1 MKNLFKKLGQC
12 SKIKLFAFGVLAI
25 AFAACFFVDMGSGI
39 GMLAVAPIIT
49 LAKKD
54 SGMSAEEEEFLNKI
68 EGPLNEAF
76 DNFSKGFIT
85 EERLQGIIEKSMTDF
100 INKNKDKMPA
110 DDLKKS
116 LDDMQETVKT
126 VVKEIQ
132 KMKDGGITLG
142 NGSMIEKAIDEIIDN
157 PKMVDFINSK
167 SRTTG
172 KIPFNI
178 KGIVSLEN
186 NYEGNLLTTQQTGR
200 VIVDVNE
207 RRINV
212 RDLMTVDQGD
222 PEFTSIAYAKIVD
235 LDRNAVAVSENG
247 RLPES
252 AFKMKE
258 ETANIARIG
267 THVNISKRLLKSRPY
282 LRSFLI
288 NRLPKWVRMAEDF
301 QILFGDGTG
310 DNLLGIV
317 GQSNDISKWLTAV
330 VAKGEAGSVE
340 SVESYNKGEQTMITF
355 SKPFDKIE
363 EGMLI
368 KFTGAPEVTSGT
380 ASKLNSENMMHKHN
394 DRKIMIDVP
403 YADIVP
409 QSAGKLTTEQISALT
424 FEVKNNFFNTVE
436 DPNYGDAIN
445 AVIAVLTYGEF
456 TPNVVALN
464 PSDVFMIQTL
474 KDTSGRSLD
483 LITGMDGTKRISGRV
498 IVETTIVPPGYYFIG
513 DMANAAALV
522 DYTSLFIEF
531 AEDIESKLTN
541 QVTVIAQ
548 EEVLMPVYNPYA
560 FAYGKLDDVLA
571 AITKKK
577 N

>member
-1 MKNLFKKLGQC
+1 MKNLINKVRKC
-12 SKIKLFAFGVLAI
+12 SKVKMFAFVVLAMIGVACAFCDAGSTMAMMATAPFI
-25 AFAACFFVDMGSGI
+25 ALV
-39 GMLAVAPIIT
+39 
-49 LAKKD
+49 KKD
-54 SGMSAEEEEFLNKI
+54 AGLSEEEESFLKAV
-68 EGPLNEAF
+68 ESPLNEAF
-76 DNFSKGFIT
+76 DKFSKGFIT
-85 EERLQGIIEKSMTDF
+85 REELDEVVKKSLTEF
-100 INKNKDKMPA
+100 VEQNKDKMPS
-110 DDLKKS
+110 DGVKKS
-116 LDDMQETVKT
+116 LDSMQETIKSIVG
-126 VVKEIQ
+126 EIQ
-132 KMKDGGITLG
+132 KMKDSGITLG
-142 NGSMIEKAIDEIIDN
+142 RGSMIEKAIDEIIDN

-258 ETANIARIG
+258 ETANISRIG

-282 LRSFLI
+282 LRSFLM

-317 GQSNDISKWLTAV
+317 RQSNDILKWLTAI
-330 VAKGEAGSVE
+330 VAKGETGSVE
-340 SVESYNKGEQTMITF
+340 SVESYDKGEKTMITF

-368 KFTGAPEVTSGT
+368 KFTGAPEVTGGT

-409 QSAGKLTTEQISALT
+409 QSAGKLSTEQINALT

-456 TPNVVALN
+456 TPNMIALN

>member
-1 MKNLFKKLGQC
+1 MKNFIDKVRKC
-12 SKIKLFAFGVLAI
+12 SKVKMFAFAVLAI
-25 AFAACFFVDMGSGI
+25 VGVACVSCNTESTIAFM
-39 GMLAVAPIIT
+39 AVAPLVT
-49 LAKKD
+49 LVKKN
-54 SGMSAEEEEFLNKI
+54 SGLSEEEETFLKSI
-68 EGPLNEAF
+68 ENPLNEAF
-76 DNFSKGFIT
+76 EKFSEGFIT
-85 EERLQGIIEKSMTDF
+85 REALNKVVEKSLSDF
-100 INKNKDKMPA
+100 IEQNKDKIPS
-110 DDLKKS
+110 DGLKKT
-116 LDDMQETVKT
+116 LDEIQETIKS
-126 VVKEIQ
+126 VVGEIQ
-132 KMKDGGITLG
+132 KMKDSGVTLG
-142 NGSMIEKAIDEIIDN
+142 KGSMIEKAIDEIIDN

-178 KGIVSLEN
+178 KGIVSMEN
-186 NYEGNLLTTQQTGR
+186 NYDGNLLTTQQTGR
-200 VIVDVNE
+200 VVVDVNE

-222 PEFTSIAYAKIVD
+222 PEFTSIAYAKIID

-394 DRKIMIDVP
+394 DRKIMINVP

-409 QSAGKLTTEQISALT
+409 QSAGKLSESEIAALK

-483 LITGMDGTKRISGRV
+483 LITGIDGTKRISGRV

-548 EEVLMPVYNPYA
+548 EEVLMPVYNPFA

-577 N
+577 D

>member
-1 MKNLFKKLGQC
+1 MKNLINKVRKC
-12 SKIKLFAFGVLAI
+12 SKVKMFAFVVLAMIGVACAFCDAGSTMAMMATAPFI
-25 AFAACFFVDMGSGI
+25 ALV
-39 GMLAVAPIIT
+39 
-49 LAKKD
+49 KKD
-54 SGMSAEEEEFLNKI
+54 AGLSEEEESFLKAV
-68 EGPLNEAF
+68 ESPLNEAF
-76 DNFSKGFIT
+76 DKFSKGFIT
-85 EERLQGIIEKSMTDF
+85 REELDEVVKKSLTEF
-100 INKNKDKMPA
+100 VEQNKDKMPS
-110 DDLKKS
+110 DGVKKS
-116 LDDMQETVKT
+116 LDSMQETIKSIVG
-126 VVKEIQ
+126 EIQ
-132 KMKDGGITLG
+132 KMKDSGITLG
-142 NGSMIEKAIDEIIDN
+142 RGSMIEKAIDEIIDN

-380 ASKLNSENMMHKHN
+380 ASKLNSENMMHKYN
-394 DRKIMIDVP
+394 DRKIMINVP

-409 QSAGKLTTEQISALT
+409 QSAGKLSESEIAALK

-483 LITGMDGTKRISGRV
+483 LITGIDGTKRISGRV

-548 EEVLMPVYNPYA
+548 EEVLMPVYNPFA

-571 AITKKK
+571 AITKK
-577 N
+577 

>member
-1 MKNLFKKLGQC
+1 MKNLINKVRKC
-12 SKIKLFAFGVLAI
+12 SKVTMFAFVVLAMIGVTCVFCDAGSTMAMMATAPFI
-25 AFAACFFVDMGSGI
+25 ALV
-39 GMLAVAPIIT
+39 
-49 LAKKD
+49 KKD
-54 SGMSAEEEEFLNKI
+54 AGLSEEEESFLKAV
-68 EGPLNEAF
+68 ESPLNEAF
-76 DNFSKGFIT
+76 DKFSKGFIT
-85 EERLQGIIEKSMTDF
+85 RESLDEVVKKSLAEF
-100 INKNKDKMPA
+100 VEQNKDKMPS
-110 DDLKKS
+110 DGVKKS
-116 LDDMQETVKT
+116 LDNMQETIKSIVG
-126 VVKEIQ
+126 EIQ
-132 KMKDGGITLG
+132 KMKDSGITLG
-142 NGSMIEKAIDEIIDN
+142 KGSMIEKAIDEIIDN

-380 ASKLNSENMMHKHN
+380 ASKLNSENMMHKYN
-394 DRKIMIDVP
+394 DRKIMINVP

-409 QSAGKLTTEQISALT
+409 QSAGKLSESEIAALK

-483 LITGMDGTKRISGRV
+483 LITGIDGTKRISGRV

-548 EEVLMPVYNPYA
+548 EEVLMPVYNPFA

-571 AITKKK
+571 AITKK
-577 N
+577 

>member
-1 MKNLFKKLGQC
+1 MKNLINKVRKC
-12 SKIKLFAFGVLAI
+12 SKVTMFAFVVLAMIGVACVFCDAGSTMAMMATAPFI
-25 AFAACFFVDMGSGI
+25 ALV
-39 GMLAVAPIIT
+39 
-49 LAKKD
+49 KKD
-54 SGMSAEEEEFLNKI
+54 AGLSEEEESFLKAV
-68 EGPLNEAF
+68 ESPLNEAF
-76 DNFSKGFIT
+76 DKFSKGFIT
-85 EERLQGIIEKSMTDF
+85 RESLDEVVKKSLAEF
-100 INKNKDKMPA
+100 VEQNKDKMPS
-110 DDLKKS
+110 DGVKKS
-116 LDDMQETVKT
+116 LDNMQETIKSIVG
-126 VVKEIQ
+126 EIQ
-132 KMKDGGITLG
+132 KMKDSGITLG
-142 NGSMIEKAIDEIIDN
+142 KGSMIEKAIDEIIDN

-368 KFTGAPEVTSGT
+368 KFAGAPEVESSTP
-380 ASKLNSENMMHKHN
+380 SKLNSENMIHKCN
-394 DRKIMIDVP
+394 DRKIMIDVA
-403 YADIVP
+403 YANIVP
-409 QSAGKLTTEQISALT
+409 KTAGKLSPEEIKALT

-483 LITGMDGTKRISGRV
+483 LITGIDGTKRISGRV
-498 IVETTIVPPGYYFIG
+498 IVETTIVPPGHYFIG

-548 EEVLMPVYNPYA
+548 EEVLMPVYNPFA
-560 FAYGKLDDVLA
+560 FAYGKLDDVIT
-571 AITKKK
+571 AITKK
-577 N
+577 

>member
-1 MKNLFKKLGQC
+1 MKNFIDKVRKC
-12 SKIKLFAFGVLAI
+12 SKVKMFAFAVLAI
-25 AFAACFFVDMGSGI
+25 VGVACVSCNTESTMAFM
-39 GMLAVAPIIT
+39 AVAPLVT
-49 LAKKD
+49 LVKKN
-54 SGMSAEEEEFLNKI
+54 SGLSEEEETFLKSI
-68 EGPLNEAF
+68 ENPLNEAF
-76 DNFSKGFIT
+76 EKFSEGFIT
-85 EERLQGIIEKSMTDF
+85 REALDKAVEKSLAEF
-100 INKNKDKMPA
+100 VEQNKDKIPS
-110 DDLKKS
+110 DGLKKT
-116 LDDMQETVKT
+116 LDEIQETIKS
-126 VVKEIQ
+126 VVGEIQ
-132 KMKDGGITLG
+132 KMKDSGVTLG
-142 NGSMIEKAIDEIIDN
+142 KGSMIEKAIDEIIDN

-186 NYEGNLLTTQQTGR
+186 NYDGNLLTTQQTGR
-200 VIVDVNE
+200 VVVDVNE

-340 SVESYNKGEQTMITF
+340 SVESYNKGEQTIITF

-409 QSAGKLTTEQISALT
+409 KSAGKLTTEQISALT

-483 LITGMDGTKRISGRV
+483 LITGIDGTKRISGRV

-548 EEVLMPVYNPYA
+548 EEVLMPVYNPFA

-571 AITKKK
+571 AITKK
-577 N
+577 

>member
-1 MKNLFKKLGQC
+1 MATAPL
-12 SKIKLFAFGVLAI
+12 
-25 AFAACFFVDMGSGI
+25 
-39 GMLAVAPIIT
+39 VA
-49 LAKKD
+49 LAKKNSELSD
-54 SGMSAEEEEFLNKI
+54 EEETFLKSI
-68 EGPLNEAF
+68 EKPLNEAF
-76 DNFSKGFIT
+76 ENFSKGFIT
-85 EERLQGIIEKSMTDF
+85 REELDEVVKKSLAEF
-100 INKNKDKMPA
+100 VEQNKDKMPS
-110 DDLKKS
+110 DGLKKT
-116 LDDMQETVKT
+116 LDDMQETIKS
-126 VVKEIQ
+126 VVGEIQ
-132 KMKDGGITLG
+132 KMKDNGITLG
-142 NGSMIEKAIDEIIDN
+142 KGTMIEKAIDEIIDN
-157 PKMVDFINSK
+157 PKMTDFINSK

-178 KGIVSLEN
+178 KGIVSMEN

-200 VIVDVNE
+200 VVVDVNE

-235 LDRNAVAVSENG
+235 LDRNAAAVSENG
-247 RLPES
+247 KLPES

-282 LRSFLI
+282 LRSFLM
-288 NRLPKWVRMAEDF
+288 NRLPKWVKMAEDF
-301 QILFGDGTG
+301 QILFGDGNG
-310 DNLLGIV
+310 ENLLGIV
-317 GQSNDISKWLTAV
+317 HQANDISKWLKAV
-330 VAKGEAGSVE
+330 VVSGDAGSVE

-363 EGMLI
+363 EGMMI
-368 KFTGAPEVTSGT
+368 KFTGAPKVDENTN
-380 ASKLNSENMMHKHN
+380 SKLGSDNLIHKQN
-394 DRKIMIDVP
+394 DRKVMIDVP

-409 QSAGKLTTEQISALT
+409 KAAGKLSESEIAALT

-445 AVIAVLTYGEF
+445 AVIAVLTYGEY
-456 TPNVVALN
+456 TPNMVALN

-483 LITGMDGTKRISGRV
+483 LITGVDGIKRISGRV
-498 IVETTIVPPGYYFIG
+498 IVETTIVPPGYYAIG
-513 DMANAAALV
+513 DMANAVALV

-548 EEVLMPVYNPYA
+548 EEVLMPVYNPFA
-560 FAYGKLDDVLA
+560 FAYGKLDDVLT

>member
-25 AFAACFFVDMGSGI
+25 VGVACVSCNTESTMAFM
-39 GMLAVAPIIT
+39 AVAPLVT
-49 LAKKD
+49 LVKKN
-54 SGMSAEEEEFLNKI
+54 SGLSEEEETFLKSI
-68 EGPLNEAF
+68 ENPLNEAF
-76 DNFSKGFIT
+76 EKFSEGFIT
-85 EERLQGIIEKSMTDF
+85 REALNKVVEKSLSDF
-100 INKNKDKMPA
+100 IEQNKDKIPS
-110 DDLKKS
+110 DGLKKT
-116 LDDMQETVKT
+116 LNEIQETIKS
-126 VVKEIQ
+126 VVGEIQ
-132 KMKDGGITLG
+132 KMKDNGVTLG
-142 NGSMIEKAIDEIIDN
+142 KGSMIEKAIDEIIDN

-178 KGIVSLEN
+178 KGIVSMEN
-186 NYEGNLLTTQQTGR
+186 NYDGNLLTTQQTGR

-380 ASKLNSENMMHKHN
+380 ASKLNSENMMHKYN
-394 DRKIMIDVP
+394 DRKITINVP

-409 QSAGKLTTEQISALT
+409 QSAGKLSESEIAALK

-483 LITGMDGTKRISGRV
+483 LITGIDGTKRISGRV

-548 EEVLMPVYNPYA
+548 EEVLMPVYNPFA

-571 AITKKK
+571 AITKK
-577 N
+577 

>member
-1 MKNLFKKLGQC
+1 MKNLINKVRKC
-12 SKIKLFAFGVLAI
+12 SKVKMFAFVVLAMIGVACAFCDAGSTMAMMATAPFI
-25 AFAACFFVDMGSGI
+25 ALV
-39 GMLAVAPIIT
+39 
-49 LAKKD
+49 KKD
-54 SGMSAEEEEFLNKI
+54 AGLSEDEELFMRTI
-68 EGPLNEAF
+68 ENSLNEAF
-76 DNFSKGFIT
+76 DKFSKGFIT
-85 EERLQGIIEKSMTDF
+85 REGLDEVVKKSLAEF
-100 INKNKDKMPA
+100 VEQNKDKMPS
-110 DDLKKS
+110 DGVKKS
-116 LDDMQETVKT
+116 LDSMQETIKSIVG
-126 VVKEIQ
+126 EIQ
-132 KMKDGGITLG
+132 KMKDSGITLG
-142 NGSMIEKAIDEIIDN
+142 RGSMIEKAIDEIIDN

-258 ETANIARIG
+258 ETANISRIG

-282 LRSFLI
+282 LRSFLM
-288 NRLPKWVRMAEDF
+288 NRLPKWVKMAEDF

-317 GQSNDISKWLTAV
+317 RQSNDISKWLTAI
-330 VAKGEAGSVE
+330 VAKGETGSVE
-340 SVESYNKGEQTMITF
+340 SVESYDKGEKTMITF

-368 KFTGAPEVTSGT
+368 KFTGAPEVTGGT

-403 YADIVP
+403 YADVVP
-409 QSAGKLTTEQISALT
+409 QSAGKLSPEEIKALT

-456 TPNVVALN
+456 TPNMVALN

>member
-1 MKNLFKKLGQC
+1 MKNLIDKVKKC
-12 SKIKLFAFGVLAI
+12 SRVKMFAFAVLAI
-25 AFAACFFVDMGSGI
+25 VGVVCVFCNAESTMAIMATAPLVTLVKKNSG
-39 GMLAVAPIIT
+39 L
-49 LAKKD
+49 
-54 SGMSAEEEEFLNKI
+54 SEEEEAFLKSI
-68 EGPLNEAF
+68 ENPLNEAF
-76 DNFSKGFIT
+76 ERFSEGFIT
-85 EERLQGIIEKSMTDF
+85 RESLDKVVEKSLAEF
-100 INKNKDKMPA
+100 IEQNKDKMPS
-110 DDLKKS
+110 DGLKKS
-116 LDDMQETVKT
+116 LNEMQETIKS
-126 VVKEIQ
+126 VVGEIQ

-142 NGSMIEKAIDEIIDN
+142 KGSMIEKAIDEIIDN
-157 PKMVDFINSK
+157 PKMMDFINSK

-178 KGIVSLEN
+178 KGIVSMEN

-200 VIVDVNE
+200 VVVDVNE

-235 LDRNAVAVSENG
+235 LDRNAAAVSENG

-282 LRSFLI
+282 LRSFLM
-288 NRLPKWVRMAEDF
+288 NRLPKWVKMAEDF
-301 QILFGDGTG
+301 QILFGDGNG
-310 DNLLGIV
+310 ENLLGIV
-317 GQSNDISKWLTAV
+317 HQSNDISKWLTAIV
-330 VAKGEAGSVE
+330 ISGDTGSVE

-363 EGMLI
+363 EGMMI
-368 KFTGAPEVTSGT
+368 KFTGAPKVDENTD
-380 ASKLNSENMMHKHN
+380 SKLGSDNLIHKQN
-394 DRKIMIDVP
+394 DRKVMIDVP
-403 YADIVP
+403 YAEIVP
-409 QSAGKLTTEQISALT
+409 KSAGKLSDSEIAALK

-445 AVIAVLTYGEF
+445 AVIAVLTYGEY
-456 TPNVVALN
+456 TPNMVALN

-483 LITGMDGTKRISGRV
+483 LITGVDGIKRISGRV
-498 IVETTIVPPGYYFIG
+498 IVETTIVPPGHYFIG
-513 DMANAAALV
+513 DMVNAAALV

-548 EEVLMPVYNPYA
+548 EEVLMPVYNPFA
-560 FAYGKLDDVLA
+560 FAYGKLDDVLT

>member
-1 MKNLFKKLGQC
+1 MKNLINKVRKC
-12 SKIKLFAFGVLAI
+12 SKVTMFAFVVLAMIGVACVFCDAGSTMAMMATAPFI
-25 AFAACFFVDMGSGI
+25 ALV
-39 GMLAVAPIIT
+39 
-49 LAKKD
+49 KKD
-54 SGMSAEEEEFLNKI
+54 AGLSEEEESFLKAV
-68 EGPLNEAF
+68 ESPLNEAF
-76 DNFSKGFIT
+76 DKFSKGFIT
-85 EERLQGIIEKSMTDF
+85 RESLDEVVKKSLAEF
-100 INKNKDKMPA
+100 VEQNKDKMPS
-110 DDLKKS
+110 DGVKKS
-116 LDDMQETVKT
+116 LDNMQETIKSIVG
-126 VVKEIQ
+126 EIQ
-132 KMKDGGITLG
+132 KMKDSGITLG
-142 NGSMIEKAIDEIIDN
+142 KGSMIEKAIDEIIDN

-258 ETANIARIG
+258 ETANISRIG

-282 LRSFLI
+282 LRSFLM
-288 NRLPKWVRMAEDF
+288 NRLPKWVKMAEDF

-317 GQSNDISKWLTAV
+317 RQSNDISKWLTAI
-330 VAKGEAGSVE
+330 VAKGETGSVE
-340 SVESYNKGEQTMITF
+340 SVESYDKGEKTMITF

-368 KFTGAPEVTSGT
+368 KFTGAPEVTGGT
-380 ASKLNSENMMHKHN
+380 ASKLNSENMIHKCN
-394 DRKIMIDVP
+394 DRKIMIDVA
-403 YADIVP
+403 YADVVP
-409 QSAGKLTTEQISALT
+409 QSAGKLSPEEIKALT

-456 TPNVVALN
+456 TPNMVALN

-483 LITGMDGTKRISGRV
+483 LITGIDGTKRISGRV
-498 IVETTIVPPGYYFIG
+498 IVETTIVPPGHYLIG

-548 EEVLMPVYNPYA
+548 EEVLMPVYNPFA

-571 AITKKK
+571 AITKK
-577 N
+577 

>member
-1 MKNLFKKLGQC
+1 MKNLINKVRKC
-12 SKIKLFAFGVLAI
+12 SKVKMFAFAVLAMI
-25 AFAACFFVDMGSGI
+25 GVACIFCDAGSTMAVMATAPFVTLVKKGSG
-39 GMLAVAPIIT
+39 LSEDEEAFLKAVEA
-49 LAKKD
+49 
-54 SGMSAEEEEFLNKI
+54 
-68 EGPLNEAF
+68 PLNEAF
-76 DNFSKGFIT
+76 EKFSNGFIT
-85 EERLQGIIEKSMTDF
+85 KEGLEEVV
-100 INKNKDKMPA
+100 
-110 DDLKKS
+110 KKS
-116 LDDMQETVKT
+116 LEEFAEKSKDKIDAGTLNKTLGEMQDTVNT
-126 VVKEIQ
+126 VVGEIQ

-142 NGSMIEKAIDEIIDN
+142 KGSMIEKAIDEIIDN
-157 PKMVDFINSK
+157 PKMTDFINSK

-172 KIPFNI
+172 KIPFSI
-178 KGIVSLEN
+178 KGIVSMEN
-186 NYEGNLLTTQQTGR
+186 SYEGNLLTTQQTGR
-200 VIVDVNE
+200 VMVDVNE

-222 PEFTSIAYAKIVD
+222 PEFTSIAYARIVD

-247 RLPES
+247 KLPES

-267 THVNISKRLLKSRPY
+267 THVNISKRLLKSRAY
-282 LRSFLI
+282 LRSFLM

-317 GQSNDISKWLTAV
+317 KQSNDISKWLTAV
-330 VAKGEAGSVE
+330 VVKGEAGAVE

-363 EGMLI
+363 EGMML
-368 KFTGAPEVTSGT
+368 KFTGAPKVDESTE
-380 ASKLNSENMMHKHN
+380 SKLNSDNLIHKQN
-394 DRKIMIDVP
+394 DRKVMIDVP
-403 YADIVP
+403 YAEIVP
-409 QSAGKLTTEQISALT
+409 KTAGKFSESEIGALT

-445 AVIAVLTYGEF
+445 AVIAVLTYGEY

-483 LITGMDGTKRISGRV
+483 LITGIDGTKRISGRV

-548 EEVLMPVYNPYA
+548 EEVLMPVYNPFA

>member
-1 MKNLFKKLGQC
+1 M
-12 SKIKLFAFGVLAI
+12 FAFAVLAI
-25 AFAACFFVDMGSGI
+25 VGVACVSCNTESTIAFM
-39 GMLAVAPIIT
+39 AVAPLVT
-49 LAKKD
+49 LVKKN
-54 SGMSAEEEEFLNKI
+54 SGLSEEEETFLKSI
-68 EGPLNEAF
+68 ENPLNEAF
-76 DNFSKGFIT
+76 EKFSEGFIT
-85 EERLQGIIEKSMTDF
+85 REALNKVVEKSLSDF
-100 INKNKDKMPA
+100 IEQNKDKIPS
-110 DDLKKS
+110 DGLKKT
-116 LDDMQETVKT
+116 LDEIQETIKS
-126 VVKEIQ
+126 VVGEIQ
-132 KMKDGGITLG
+132 KMKDSGVTLG
-142 NGSMIEKAIDEIIDN
+142 KGSMIEKAIDEIIDN

-178 KGIVSLEN
+178 KGIVSMEN
-186 NYEGNLLTTQQTGR
+186 NYDGNLLTTQQTGR
-200 VIVDVNE
+200 VVVDVNE

-222 PEFTSIAYAKIVD
+222 PEFTSIAYAKIID

-368 KFTGAPEVTSGT
+368 KFAGAPEVESSTP
-380 ASKLNSENMMHKHN
+380 SKLNSENMIHKCN
-394 DRKIMIDVP
+394 DRKIMIDVA
-403 YADIVP
+403 YANIVP
-409 QSAGKLTTEQISALT
+409 KTAGKLSPEEIKALT

-483 LITGMDGTKRISGRV
+483 LITGIDGTKRISGRV
-498 IVETTIVPPGYYFIG
+498 IVETTIVPPGHYFIG

-548 EEVLMPVYNPYA
+548 EEVLMPVYNPFA

-577 N
+577 D

>member
-1 MKNLFKKLGQC
+1 M
-12 SKIKLFAFGVLAI
+12 FAFAVLAI
-25 AFAACFFVDMGSGI
+25 VGVACVSCNTESTMAFM
-39 GMLAVAPIIT
+39 AVAPLVT
-49 LAKKD
+49 LVKKN
-54 SGMSAEEEEFLNKI
+54 SGLSEEEETFLKSI
-68 EGPLNEAF
+68 ENPLNEAF
-76 DNFSKGFIT
+76 EKFSEGFIT
-85 EERLQGIIEKSMTDF
+85 REALDKAVEKSLAEF
-100 INKNKDKMPA
+100 VEQNKDKIPS
-110 DDLKKS
+110 DGLKKT
-116 LDDMQETVKT
+116 LDEIQETIKS
-126 VVKEIQ
+126 VVGEIQ
-132 KMKDGGITLG
+132 KMKDSGVTLG
-142 NGSMIEKAIDEIIDN
+142 KGSMIEKAIDEIIDN

-186 NYEGNLLTTQQTGR
+186 NYDGNLLTTQQTGR
-200 VIVDVNE
+200 VVVDVNE

-340 SVESYNKGEQTMITF
+340 SVESYNKGEQTIITF

-409 QSAGKLTTEQISALT
+409 KSAGKLTTEQISALT

-483 LITGMDGTKRISGRV
+483 LITGIDGTKRISGRV

-548 EEVLMPVYNPYA
+548 EEVLMPVYNPFA

-571 AITKKK
+571 AITKKS

>member
-1 MKNLFKKLGQC
+1 MKNLINKVRKC
-12 SKIKLFAFGVLAI
+12 SKVKMFAFVVLAMIGVACVFCDAGSTMAMMATAPFI
-25 AFAACFFVDMGSGI
+25 ALV
-39 GMLAVAPIIT
+39 
-49 LAKKD
+49 KKD
-54 SGMSAEEEEFLNKI
+54 AGLSEEEESFLKAV
-68 EGPLNEAF
+68 ESPLNEAF
-76 DNFSKGFIT
+76 DKFSKGFIT
-85 EERLQGIIEKSMTDF
+85 REGLDEVVKKSLTEF
-100 INKNKDKMPA
+100 VEQNRDKMSS
-110 DDLKKS
+110 DGVKKS
-116 LDDMQETVKT
+116 LDDIQGTIKSIVG
-126 VVKEIQ
+126 EIQ

-157 PKMVDFINSK
+157 PKMIDFINSK

-380 ASKLNSENMMHKHN
+380 ASKLNSENMMHKYN
-394 DRKIMIDVP
+394 DRKIMINVP

-409 QSAGKLTTEQISALT
+409 QSAGKLSESEIAALK

-483 LITGMDGTKRISGRV
+483 LITGIDGTKRISGRV

-548 EEVLMPVYNPYA
+548 EEVLMPVYNPFA

-571 AITKKK
+571 AITKK
-577 N
+577 

>member
-1 MKNLFKKLGQC
+1 MKNFIDKVRKC
-12 SKIKLFAFGVLAI
+12 SKVKMFAFAVLAI
-25 AFAACFFVDMGSGI
+25 VGVACVSCNTESTMAFM
-39 GMLAVAPIIT
+39 AVAPLVT
-49 LAKKD
+49 LVKKN
-54 SGMSAEEEEFLNKI
+54 SGLSEEEETFLKSI
-68 EGPLNEAF
+68 ENPLNEAF
-76 DNFSKGFIT
+76 EKFSEGFIT
-85 EERLQGIIEKSMTDF
+85 REALDKAVEKSLAEF
-100 INKNKDKMPA
+100 VEQNKDKIPS
-110 DDLKKS
+110 DGLKKT
-116 LDDMQETVKT
+116 LDEIQETIKS
-126 VVKEIQ
+126 VVGEIQ
-132 KMKDGGITLG
+132 KMKDSGVTLG
-142 NGSMIEKAIDEIIDN
+142 KGSMIEKAIDEIIDN

-186 NYEGNLLTTQQTGR
+186 NYDGNLLTTQQTGR
-200 VIVDVNE
+200 VVVDVNE

-340 SVESYNKGEQTMITF
+340 SVESYNKGEQTIITF

-409 QSAGKLTTEQISALT
+409 KSAGKLTTEQISALT

-483 LITGMDGTKRISGRV
+483 LITGIDGTKRISGRV

-548 EEVLMPVYNPYA
+548 EEVLMPVYNPFA

-571 AITKKK
+571 AITKKS

>member
-1 MKNLFKKLGQC
+1 MKNLINKVRKC
-12 SKIKLFAFGVLAI
+12 SKVKMFAFVVLAMIGVACVFCDAGSTMAMMATAPFI
-25 AFAACFFVDMGSGI
+25 ALV
-39 GMLAVAPIIT
+39 
-49 LAKKD
+49 KKD
-54 SGMSAEEEEFLNKI
+54 AGLSEEEESFLKAV
-68 EGPLNEAF
+68 ESPLNEAF
-76 DNFSKGFIT
+76 DKFSKGFIT
-85 EERLQGIIEKSMTDF
+85 REGLDEVVKKSLTEF
-100 INKNKDKMPA
+100 VEQNRDKMSS
-110 DDLKKS
+110 DGVKKS
-116 LDDMQETVKT
+116 LDDIQGTIKSIVG
-126 VVKEIQ
+126 EIQ

-380 ASKLNSENMMHKHN
+380 ASKLNSENMMHKYN
-394 DRKIMIDVP
+394 DRKIMINVP

-409 QSAGKLTTEQISALT
+409 QSAGKLSESEIAALK

-483 LITGMDGTKRISGRV
+483 LITGIDGTKRISGRV

-548 EEVLMPVYNPYA
+548 EEVLMPVYNPFA

-571 AITKKK
+571 AITKK
-577 N
+577 

>member
-1 MKNLFKKLGQC
+1 MKNLINKVRKC
-12 SKIKLFAFGVLAI
+12 SKVKMFAFVVLAMIGVACVFCDAGSTMAMTATAPFI
-25 AFAACFFVDMGSGI
+25 ALV
-39 GMLAVAPIIT
+39 
-49 LAKKD
+49 KKD
-54 SGMSAEEEEFLNKI
+54 AGLSEEEESFLKAV
-68 EGPLNEAF
+68 ESPLNEAF
-76 DNFSKGFIT
+76 DKFSKGFIT
-85 EERLQGIIEKSMTDF
+85 REGLDEVVKKSLTEF
-100 INKNKDKMPA
+100 VEQNRDKMSS
-110 DDLKKS
+110 DGVKKS
-116 LDDMQETVKT
+116 LDDIQGTIKSIVG
-126 VVKEIQ
+126 EIQ

-380 ASKLNSENMMHKHN
+380 ASKLNSENMMHKYN
-394 DRKIMIDVP
+394 DRKIMINIP

-409 QSAGKLTTEQISALT
+409 QSAGKLSESEIAALK

-483 LITGMDGTKRISGRV
+483 LITGIDGTKRISGRV
-498 IVETTIVPPGYYFIG
+498 IVETTIIPPGYYFIG

-548 EEVLMPVYNPYA
+548 EEVLMPVYNPFA

-571 AITKKK
+571 AITKK
-577 N
+577 

>member
-1 MKNLFKKLGQC
+1 MKNLINKVRKC
-12 SKIKLFAFGVLAI
+12 SKVTMFAFVVLAMIGVACVFCDAGSTMAMMATAPFI
-25 AFAACFFVDMGSGI
+25 ALV
-39 GMLAVAPIIT
+39 
-49 LAKKD
+49 KKD
-54 SGMSAEEEEFLNKI
+54 AGLSEEEESFLKAV
-68 EGPLNEAF
+68 ESPLNEAF
-76 DNFSKGFIT
+76 DKFSKGFIT
-85 EERLQGIIEKSMTDF
+85 RESLDEVVKKSLAEF
-100 INKNKDKMPA
+100 VEQNRDKMSS
-110 DDLKKS
+110 DGVKKS
-116 LDDMQETVKT
+116 LDDIQGTIKSIVG
-126 VVKEIQ
+126 EIQ

-178 KGIVSLEN
+178 NGIVSLEN

-258 ETANIARIG
+258 ETANISRIG

-282 LRSFLI
+282 LRSFLM
-288 NRLPKWVRMAEDF
+288 NRLPKWVKMAEDF

-317 GQSNDISKWLTAV
+317 RQSNDISKWLTAI
-330 VAKGEAGSVE
+330 VAKGETGSVE
-340 SVESYNKGEQTMITF
+340 SVESYDKGEKTMITF

-368 KFTGAPEVTSGT
+368 KFTGAPEVTGGT
-380 ASKLNSENMMHKHN
+380 ASKLNSENMIHKCN
-394 DRKIMIDVP
+394 DRKIMIDVA
-403 YADIVP
+403 YADVVP
-409 QSAGKLTTEQISALT
+409 KSAGKLSSEEIKALT

-445 AVIAVLTYGEF
+445 VVIAVLTYGEF
-456 TPNVVALN
+456 TPNMVALN

-483 LITGMDGTKRISGRV
+483 LITGIDGTKRISGRV
-498 IVETTIVPPGYYFIG
+498 IMETTIVPPGHYLIG

-548 EEVLMPVYNPYA
+548 EEVLMPVYNPFA

-571 AITKKK
+571 AITKK
-577 N
+577 

>member
-1 MKNLFKKLGQC
+1 MKNFIDKVRKC
-12 SKIKLFAFGVLAI
+12 SKVKMFAFAVLAI
-25 AFAACFFVDMGSGI
+25 VGVACVSCNTESTIAFM
-39 GMLAVAPIIT
+39 AVAPLVT
-49 LAKKD
+49 LVKKN
-54 SGMSAEEEEFLNKI
+54 SGLSEEEETFLKSI
-68 EGPLNEAF
+68 ENPLNEAF
-76 DNFSKGFIT
+76 EKFSEGFIT
-85 EERLQGIIEKSMTDF
+85 REALNKVVEKSLSDF
-100 INKNKDKMPA
+100 IEQNKDKIPS
-110 DDLKKS
+110 DGLKKT
-116 LDDMQETVKT
+116 LDEIQETIKS
-126 VVKEIQ
+126 VVGEIQ
-132 KMKDGGITLG
+132 KMKDSGVTLG
-142 NGSMIEKAIDEIIDN
+142 KGSMIEKAIDEIIDN

-178 KGIVSLEN
+178 KGIVSMEN
-186 NYEGNLLTTQQTGR
+186 NYDGNLLTTQQTGR
-200 VIVDVNE
+200 VVVDVNE

-222 PEFTSIAYAKIVD
+222 PEFTSIAYAKIID

-368 KFTGAPEVTSGT
+368 KFAGAPEVESSTP
-380 ASKLNSENMMHKHN
+380 SKLNSENMIHKCN
-394 DRKIMIDVP
+394 DRKIMIDVA
-403 YADIVP
+403 YANIVP
-409 QSAGKLTTEQISALT
+409 KTAGKLSPEEIKALT

-483 LITGMDGTKRISGRV
+483 LITGIDGTKRISGRV
-498 IVETTIVPPGYYFIG
+498 IVETTIVPPGHYFIG

-548 EEVLMPVYNPYA
+548 EEVLMPVYNPFA

-577 N
+577 D

>member
-1 MKNLFKKLGQC
+1 MKNLINKVRKC
-12 SKIKLFAFGVLAI
+12 SKVKMFAFVVLAMIGVACAFCDAGSTMAMMATAPFI
-25 AFAACFFVDMGSGI
+25 ALV
-39 GMLAVAPIIT
+39 
-49 LAKKD
+49 KKD
-54 SGMSAEEEEFLNKI
+54 AGLSEEEESFLKAV
-68 EGPLNEAF
+68 ESPLNEAF
-76 DNFSKGFIT
+76 DKFSKGFIT
-85 EERLQGIIEKSMTDF
+85 REELDEVVKKSLTEF
-100 INKNKDKMPA
+100 VEQNKDKMPS
-110 DDLKKS
+110 DGVKKS
-116 LDDMQETVKT
+116 LDSMQETIKSIVG
-126 VVKEIQ
+126 EIQ
-132 KMKDGGITLG
+132 KMKDSGITLG
-142 NGSMIEKAIDEIIDN
+142 RGSMIEKAIDEIIDN

-186 NYEGNLLTTQQTGR
+186 NYEGNLLTTQHTGR

-258 ETANIARIG
+258 ETANISRIG

-282 LRSFLI
+282 LRSFLM

-317 GQSNDISKWLTAV
+317 RQSNDISKWLTAI
-330 VAKGEAGSVE
+330 VAKGETGSVE
-340 SVESYNKGEQTMITF
+340 SVESYDKGEKTMITF

-368 KFTGAPEVTSGT
+368 KFTGAPEVTGGT

-409 QSAGKLTTEQISALT
+409 QSAGKLSTEQIKALT

-456 TPNVVALN
+456 TPNMVALN

-483 LITGMDGTKRISGRV
+483 LITGIDGTKRISGRV

-541 QVTVIAQ
+541 QITVIAQ
-548 EEVLMPVYNPYA
+548 EEVLMPVYNPFA

-571 AITKKK
+571 AITKK
-577 N
+577 

>member
-1 MKNLFKKLGQC
+1 MKNLINKVRKC
-12 SKIKLFAFGVLAI
+12 SKVKMFAFVVLAMIGVACVFCDTGSTMAMMATAPFI
-25 AFAACFFVDMGSGI
+25 ALV
-39 GMLAVAPIIT
+39 
-49 LAKKD
+49 KKD
-54 SGMSAEEEEFLNKI
+54 AGLSEEEESFLKAV
-68 EGPLNEAF
+68 ESPLNEAF
-76 DNFSKGFIT
+76 DKFSKGFIT
-85 EERLQGIIEKSMTDF
+85 REGLDEVVKKSLTEF
-100 INKNKDKMPA
+100 VEQNRDKMSS
-110 DDLKKS
+110 DGVKKS
-116 LDDMQETVKT
+116 LDDIQGTIKSIVG
-126 VVKEIQ
+126 EIQ

-258 ETANIARIG
+258 ETVNIARIG

-380 ASKLNSENMMHKHN
+380 ASKLNSENMMHKYN
-394 DRKIMIDVP
+394 DRKIMINVP

-409 QSAGKLTTEQISALT
+409 QSAGKLSESEIAALK

-483 LITGMDGTKRISGRV
+483 LITGIDGTKRISGRV

-548 EEVLMPVYNPYA
+548 EEVLMPVYNPFA

-571 AITKKK
+571 AITKK
-577 N
+577 

>member
-1 MKNLFKKLGQC
+1 MKNLINKVRKC
-12 SKIKLFAFGVLAI
+12 SKVKMFAFVVLAMIGVACVFCDAGSTMAMMATAPFI
-25 AFAACFFVDMGSGI
+25 ALV
-39 GMLAVAPIIT
+39 
-49 LAKKD
+49 KKD
-54 SGMSAEEEEFLNKI
+54 AGLSEEEESFLKAV
-68 EGPLNEAF
+68 ESPLNEAF
-76 DNFSKGFIT
+76 DKFSKGFIT
-85 EERLQGIIEKSMTDF
+85 REGLDEVVKKSLTEF
-100 INKNKDKMPA
+100 VEQNRDKMSS
-110 DDLKKS
+110 DGVKKS
-116 LDDMQETVKT
+116 LDDIQGTIKSIVG
-126 VVKEIQ
+126 EIQ

-380 ASKLNSENMMHKHN
+380 ASKLNSENMMHKYN
-394 DRKIMIDVP
+394 DRKIMINVP

-409 QSAGKLTTEQISALT
+409 QSAGKLSESEIAALK

-483 LITGMDGTKRISGRV
+483 LITGIDGTKRISGRV

-548 EEVLMPVYNPYA
+548 EEVLMPVYNPFA

-577 N
+577 D

>member
-1 MKNLFKKLGQC
+1 MKNLINKVRKC
-12 SKIKLFAFGVLAI
+12 SKVKMFAFVVLAMIGVACVFCDAGSMMAMTATAPFI
-25 AFAACFFVDMGSGI
+25 ALV
-39 GMLAVAPIIT
+39 
-49 LAKKD
+49 KKD
-54 SGMSAEEEEFLNKI
+54 AGLSEEEESFLKAV
-68 EGPLNEAF
+68 ESPLNEAF
-76 DNFSKGFIT
+76 DKFSKGFIT
-85 EERLQGIIEKSMTDF
+85 REELDEVVKKSLTEF
-100 INKNKDKMPA
+100 VEQNRDKMSS
-110 DDLKKS
+110 DGVKKS
-116 LDDMQETVKT
+116 LDDIQGTIKSIVG
-126 VVKEIQ
+126 EIQ

-258 ETANIARIG
+258 ETANISRIG

-282 LRSFLI
+282 LRSFLM
-288 NRLPKWVRMAEDF
+288 NRLPKWVKMAEDF

-317 GQSNDISKWLTAV
+317 RQSNDISKWLTAI
-330 VAKGEAGSVE
+330 VAKGETGSVE
-340 SVESYNKGEQTMITF
+340 SVESYDKGEKTMITF

-368 KFTGAPEVTSGT
+368 KFTGAPEVTGGT

-403 YADIVP
+403 YADVVP
-409 QSAGKLTTEQISALT
+409 QSAGKLSPEEIKALT

-456 TPNVVALN
+456 TPNMVALN

>member
-1 MKNLFKKLGQC
+1 MKNLINKVRKC
-12 SKIKLFAFGVLAI
+12 SKVKMFAFVVLAMIGVACVFCDAGSMMAMTATAPFI
-25 AFAACFFVDMGSGI
+25 ALV
-39 GMLAVAPIIT
+39 
-49 LAKKD
+49 KKD
-54 SGMSAEEEEFLNKI
+54 AGLSEEEESFLKAV
-68 EGPLNEAF
+68 ESPLNEAF
-76 DNFSKGFIT
+76 DKFSKGFIT
-85 EERLQGIIEKSMTDF
+85 REELDEVVKKSLTEF
-100 INKNKDKMPA
+100 VEQNRDKMSS
-110 DDLKKS
+110 DGVKKS
-116 LDDMQETVKT
+116 LDDIQGTIKSIVG
-126 VVKEIQ
+126 EIQ

-258 ETANIARIG
+258 ETANISRIG

-282 LRSFLI
+282 LRSFLM
-288 NRLPKWVRMAEDF
+288 NRLPKWVKMAEDF

-317 GQSNDISKWLTAV
+317 RQSNDISKWLTAI
-330 VAKGEAGSVE
+330 VAKGETGSVE
-340 SVESYNKGEQTMITF
+340 SVESYDKGEKTMITF

-368 KFTGAPEVTSGT
+368 KFTGAPEVTGGT

-403 YADIVP
+403 YADVVP
-409 QSAGKLTTEQISALT
+409 QSAGKLSPEEIKALT

-456 TPNVVALN
+456 TPNMVALN

-531 AEDIESKLTN
+531 AEDIQSKLTN

-548 EEVLMPVYNPYA
+548 EEVLMPVYNPFA

-571 AITKKK
+571 AITKK
-577 N
+577 

>member
-1 MKNLFKKLGQC
+1 MKNLINKVRKC
-12 SKIKLFAFGVLAI
+12 SKVTMFAFVVLAMIGVACVFCDAGSTMAMMATAPFI
-25 AFAACFFVDMGSGI
+25 ALV
-39 GMLAVAPIIT
+39 
-49 LAKKD
+49 KKD
-54 SGMSAEEEEFLNKI
+54 AGLSEEEESFLKAV
-68 EGPLNEAF
+68 ESPLNEAF
-76 DNFSKGFIT
+76 DKFSKGFIT
-85 EERLQGIIEKSMTDF
+85 RESLDEVVKKSLAEF
-100 INKNKDKMPA
+100 VEQNKDKMPS
-110 DDLKKS
+110 DGVKKS
-116 LDDMQETVKT
+116 LDNMQETIKSIVG
-126 VVKEIQ
+126 EIQ
-132 KMKDGGITLG
+132 KMKDSGITLG
-142 NGSMIEKAIDEIIDN
+142 KGSMIEKAIDEIIDN

-330 VAKGEAGSVE
+330 VVKGEAGSVE

-483 LITGMDGTKRISGRV
+483 LITGIDGTKRISGRV

-548 EEVLMPVYNPYA
+548 EEVLMPVYNPFA
-560 FAYGKLDDVLA
+560 FAYGKLDDVLT

-577 N
+577 D

>member
-1 MKNLFKKLGQC
+1 MKNLINKVRKC
-12 SKIKLFAFGVLAI
+12 SKVKMFAFVVLAMI
-25 AFAACFFVDMGSGI
+25 GVACVFCDAGST
-39 GMLAVAPIIT
+39 MAMMATAPFIT

-54 SGMSAEEEEFLNKI
+54 AGLSKDEEAFLKAV
-68 EGPLNEAF
+68 ESPLNEAF
-76 DNFSKGFIT
+76 DKFSKGFIT
-85 EERLQGIIEKSMTDF
+85 REVLDEVVEKSLAEF
-100 INKNKDKMPA
+100 VEQNRDKMSS
-110 DDLKKS
+110 DGVKKS
-116 LDDMQETVKT
+116 LDDIQGTIKSIVG
-126 VVKEIQ
+126 EIQ

-258 ETANIARIG
+258 ETANISRIG

-282 LRSFLI
+282 LRSFLM
-288 NRLPKWVRMAEDF
+288 NRLPKWVKMAEDF

-317 GQSNDISKWLTAV
+317 RQSNDISKWLTAI
-330 VAKGEAGSVE
+330 VAKGETGSVE
-340 SVESYNKGEQTMITF
+340 SVESYDKGEKTMITF

-368 KFTGAPEVTSGT
+368 KFTGAPEVTGGT

-403 YADIVP
+403 YADVVP
-409 QSAGKLTTEQISALT
+409 QSAGKLSPEEIKALT

-456 TPNVVALN
+456 TPNMVALN

-483 LITGMDGTKRISGRV
+483 LITGIDGTKRISGRV
-498 IVETTIVPPGYYFIG
+498 IVETTIVPPGHYLIG

-548 EEVLMPVYNPYA
+548 EEVLMPVYNPFA

-571 AITKKK
+571 AITKK
-577 N
+577 

>member
-1 MKNLFKKLGQC
+1 MKNLINKVRKC
-12 SKIKLFAFGVLAI
+12 SKVKMFAFVVLAMIGVACVFCDAGSTMAMMATAPFI
-25 AFAACFFVDMGSGI
+25 ALV
-39 GMLAVAPIIT
+39 
-49 LAKKD
+49 KKD
-54 SGMSAEEEEFLNKI
+54 AGLSEEEESFLKAV
-68 EGPLNEAF
+68 ESPLNEAF
-76 DNFSKGFIT
+76 DKFSKGFIT
-85 EERLQGIIEKSMTDF
+85 REGLDEVVKKSLTEF
-100 INKNKDKMPA
+100 VEQNRDKMSS
-110 DDLKKS
+110 DGVKKS
-116 LDDMQETVKT
+116 LDDIQGTIKSIVG
-126 VVKEIQ
+126 EIQ

-157 PKMVDFINSK
+157 PKMIDFINSK

-483 LITGMDGTKRISGRV
+483 LITGIDGTKRISGRV

-548 EEVLMPVYNPYA
+548 EEVLMPVYNPFA

-577 N
+577 D

>member
-1 MKNLFKKLGQC
+1 MKNLINKVRKC
-12 SKIKLFAFGVLAI
+12 SKVKMFAFVVLAMIGVACVFCDAGSTMAMTATAPFI
-25 AFAACFFVDMGSGI
+25 ALV
-39 GMLAVAPIIT
+39 
-49 LAKKD
+49 KKD
-54 SGMSAEEEEFLNKI
+54 AGLSEEEESFLKAV
-68 EGPLNEAF
+68 ESPLNEAF
-76 DNFSKGFIT
+76 DKFSKGFIT
-85 EERLQGIIEKSMTDF
+85 REVLDEVVEKSLAEF
-100 INKNKDKMPA
+100 VEQNRDKMSS
-110 DDLKKS
+110 DGVKKS
-116 LDDMQETVKT
+116 LDDIQGTIKSIVG
-126 VVKEIQ
+126 EIQ

-282 LRSFLI
+282 LRSFLM

-380 ASKLNSENMMHKHN
+380 ASKLNSENMMYKYN
-394 DRKIMIDVP
+394 DRKIMINVP

-409 QSAGKLTTEQISALT
+409 QSAGKLSESEIAALK
-424 FEVKNNFFNTVE
+424 FDVKNNFFNTVE

-483 LITGMDGTKRISGRV
+483 LITGIDGTKRISGRV

-548 EEVLMPVYNPYA
+548 EEVLMPVYNPFA

-571 AITKKK
+571 AITKK
-577 N
+577 

>member
-1 MKNLFKKLGQC
+1 MKNLINKVRKC
-12 SKIKLFAFGVLAI
+12 SKVKMFAFVVLAMIGVACAFCDAGSTMAMMATAPFI
-25 AFAACFFVDMGSGI
+25 ALV
-39 GMLAVAPIIT
+39 
-49 LAKKD
+49 KKD
-54 SGMSAEEEEFLNKI
+54 AGLSEEEESFLKAV
-68 EGPLNEAF
+68 ESPLNEAF
-76 DNFSKGFIT
+76 DKFSKGFIT
-85 EERLQGIIEKSMTDF
+85 REELDEVVKKSLTEF
-100 INKNKDKMPA
+100 VEQNRDKMSS
-110 DDLKKS
+110 DGVKKS
-116 LDDMQETVKT
+116 LDDIQGTIKSIVG
-126 VVKEIQ
+126 EIQ

-258 ETANIARIG
+258 ETANISRIG

-282 LRSFLI
+282 LRSFLM
-288 NRLPKWVRMAEDF
+288 NRLPKWVKMAEDF

-317 GQSNDISKWLTAV
+317 RQSNDISKWLTAV
-330 VAKGEAGSVE
+330 VAKGETGSVE
-340 SVESYNKGEQTMITF
+340 SVESYDKGEKTMITF

-368 KFTGAPEVTSGT
+368 KFTGAPEVTGGT

-403 YADIVP
+403 YADVVP
-409 QSAGKLTTEQISALT
+409 QSAGKLSPEEIKALT

-456 TPNVVALN
+456 TPNMVALN

-483 LITGMDGTKRISGRV
+483 LIAGMDSAKRISGRV
-498 IVETTIVPPGYYFIG
+498 IVETTIVPPGHYFIG

>member
-1 MKNLFKKLGQC
+1 
-12 SKIKLFAFGVLAI
+12 
-25 AFAACFFVDMGSGI
+25 
-39 GMLAVAPIIT
+39 
-49 LAKKD
+49 
-54 SGMSAEEEEFLNKI
+54 
-68 EGPLNEAF
+68 
-76 DNFSKGFIT
+76 
-85 EERLQGIIEKSMTDF
+85 
-100 INKNKDKMPA
+100 
-110 DDLKKS
+110 
-116 LDDMQETVKT
+116 
-126 VVKEIQ
+126 
-132 KMKDGGITLG
+132 MKDGGITLG

-157 PKMVDFINSK
+157 PKMIDFINSK

-222 PEFTSIAYAKIVD
+222 PEFTSIAYAKIID

-483 LITGMDGTKRISGRV
+483 LITGIDGTKRISGRV

-548 EEVLMPVYNPYA
+548 EEVLMPVYNPFA

-577 N
+577 D

>member
-1 MKNLFKKLGQC
+1 MKNLINKVRKC
-12 SKIKLFAFGVLAI
+12 SKVKMFAFVVLAMIGVACAFCDAGSTMAMMATAPFI
-25 AFAACFFVDMGSGI
+25 ALV
-39 GMLAVAPIIT
+39 
-49 LAKKD
+49 KKD
-54 SGMSAEEEEFLNKI
+54 AGLSEEEESFLKAV
-68 EGPLNEAF
+68 ESPLNEAF
-76 DNFSKGFIT
+76 DKFSKGFIT
-85 EERLQGIIEKSMTDF
+85 REELDEVVKKSLTEF
-100 INKNKDKMPA
+100 VEQNKDKMPS
-110 DDLKKS
+110 DGVKKS
-116 LDDMQETVKT
+116 LDSMQETIKSIVG
-126 VVKEIQ
+126 EIQ
-132 KMKDGGITLG
+132 KMKDSGITLG
-142 NGSMIEKAIDEIIDN
+142 RGSMIEKAIDEIIDN

-258 ETANIARIG
+258 ETANISRIG

-282 LRSFLI
+282 LRSFLM

-317 GQSNDISKWLTAV
+317 RQSNDISKWLTAI
-330 VAKGEAGSVE
+330 VAKGETGSVE
-340 SVESYNKGEQTMITF
+340 SVESYNKGEQTIITF

-380 ASKLNSENMMHKHN
+380 ASKLNSENMMHKYN
-394 DRKIMIDVP
+394 DRKIMINVP

-409 QSAGKLTTEQISALT
+409 QSAGKLSESEIAALK

-483 LITGMDGTKRISGRV
+483 LITGIDGTKRISGRV

-548 EEVLMPVYNPYA
+548 EEVLMPVYNPFA

-571 AITKKK
+571 AITKK
-577 N
+577 

>member
-1 MKNLFKKLGQC
+1 MKNLINKVRKC
-12 SKIKLFAFGVLAI
+12 SKVTMFAFVVLAMIGVTCVFCDAGSTMAMMATAPFI
-25 AFAACFFVDMGSGI
+25 ALV
-39 GMLAVAPIIT
+39 
-49 LAKKD
+49 KKD
-54 SGMSAEEEEFLNKI
+54 AGLSEEEELFLKAV
-68 EGPLNEAF
+68 ESPLNEAF
-76 DNFSKGFIT
+76 DKFSKGFIT
-85 EERLQGIIEKSMTDF
+85 RESLDEVVKKSLAEF
-100 INKNKDKMPA
+100 VEQNKDKMPS
-110 DDLKKS
+110 DGVKKS
-116 LDDMQETVKT
+116 LDNMQETIKSIVG
-126 VVKEIQ
+126 EIQ
-132 KMKDGGITLG
+132 KMKDSGITLG
-142 NGSMIEKAIDEIIDN
+142 KGSMIEKAIDEIIDN

-483 LITGMDGTKRISGRV
+483 LITGIDGTKRISGRV

-548 EEVLMPVYNPYA
+548 EEVLMPVYNPFA

-577 N
+577 D

>member
-1 MKNLFKKLGQC
+1 MKNLINKVRKC
-12 SKIKLFAFGVLAI
+12 SKVKMFAFVVLAMIGVACVFCDTGSMMAMTATAPFI
-25 AFAACFFVDMGSGI
+25 ALV
-39 GMLAVAPIIT
+39 
-49 LAKKD
+49 KKD
-54 SGMSAEEEEFLNKI
+54 AGLSEEEESFLKAV
-68 EGPLNEAF
+68 ESPLNEAF
-76 DNFSKGFIT
+76 DKFSKGFIT
-85 EERLQGIIEKSMTDF
+85 REELDEVVKKSLTEF
-100 INKNKDKMPA
+100 VEQNRDKMSS
-110 DDLKKS
+110 DGVKKS
-116 LDDMQETVKT
+116 LDDIQGTIKSIVG
-126 VVKEIQ
+126 EIQ

-258 ETANIARIG
+258 ETANISRIG

-282 LRSFLI
+282 LRSFLM
-288 NRLPKWVRMAEDF
+288 NRLPKWVKMAEDF

-317 GQSNDISKWLTAV
+317 RQSNDISKWLTAI
-330 VAKGEAGSVE
+330 VAKGETGSVE
-340 SVESYNKGEQTMITF
+340 SVESYDKGEKTMITF

-368 KFTGAPEVTSGT
+368 KFTGAPEVTGGT

-403 YADIVP
+403 YADVVP
-409 QSAGKLTTEQISALT
+409 QSAGKLSPEEIKALT

-456 TPNVVALN
+456 TPNMVALN